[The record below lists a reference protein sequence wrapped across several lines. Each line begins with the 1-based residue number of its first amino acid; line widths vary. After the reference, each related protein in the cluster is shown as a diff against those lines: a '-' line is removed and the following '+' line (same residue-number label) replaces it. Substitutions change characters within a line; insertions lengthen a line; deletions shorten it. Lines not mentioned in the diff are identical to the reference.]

1 MARVA
6 LRLDNQFSDVIRQLF
21 EEKDSVTGVSIFPTL
36 ADLMVFAAM
45 VGRDKFDDCSDVKV
59 GASGREISSDVI
71 QNQGKDGV
79 AYLLAL
85 DHNNDGNILREE
97 NDKEMWDYMENY
109 SSLGLEQIHAW
120 LEGKGNLN
128 IDVKDILLEKMKEVA
143 IRDGLHKSEKG
154 S

>member
-21 EEKDSVTGVSIFPTL
+21 EEKDSVTGDSIFPTL
-36 ADLMVFAAM
+36 ADLMVFSAM

-59 GASGREISSDVI
+59 SATGREISSDVI
-71 QNQGKDGV
+71 QNLGKDGV

-97 NDKEMWDYMENY
+97 NEREMWDYLQNY
-109 SSLGLEQIHAW
+109 AFLGLQQIEIW
-120 LEGKGNLN
+120 INDPGNAS
-128 IDVKDILLEKMKEVA
+128 IEPKDIILAEMKKIASRE
-143 IRDGLHKSEKG
+143 GLHKIE
-154 S
+154 

>member
-97 NDKEMWDYMENY
+97 NEKEMWDYLQNY
-109 SSLGLEQIHAW
+109 AFLGLQQIEIW
-120 LEGKGNLN
+120 LNDPGNAS
-128 IDVKDILLEKMKEVA
+128 IEPKDIILAEMKQIASRE
-143 IRDGLHKSEKG
+143 GLHKIE
-154 S
+154 